1 MVKLEPYS
9 PVYLDA
15 TVSRISGFF
24 GFHQALL
31 CEASS
36 VKTVP
41 ATQHEESRTTLAS
54 WLEHPSALFVLLLDD
69 ASVGFL
75 RLCYR
80 GPNVAWIE
88 DVYVDPEFRGRG
100 IATCAIGLAE
110 KRIMET
116 PGYSAVS
123 LDVSPRN
130 ADALRLYHRL
140 GYTGISILTLR
151 KELGENRRDKPLPM
165 LGLDF
170 TY

>member
-1 MVKLEPYS
+1 
-9 PVYLDA
+9 
-15 TVSRISGFF
+15 
-24 GFHQALL
+24 
-31 CEASS
+31 
-36 VKTVP
+36 
-41 ATQHEESRTTLAS
+41 
-54 WLEHPSALFVLLLDD
+54 LFVLLLDD